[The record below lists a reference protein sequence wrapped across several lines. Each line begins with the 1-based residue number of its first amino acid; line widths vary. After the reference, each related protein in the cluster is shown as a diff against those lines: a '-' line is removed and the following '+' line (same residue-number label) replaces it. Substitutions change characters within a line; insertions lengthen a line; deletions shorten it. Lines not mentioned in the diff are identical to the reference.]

1 MSWPA
6 GYHPMSSS
14 PHHRRLSN
22 DRSHRSEHRFKER
35 CGRTIRSGSR
45 LVGSPSWREVAV
57 RGIRGVTV
65 TALSALVTVAL
76 VGLLGTQVPTLP
88 AAAAVTPTWQT
99 TAGYTPLA
107 NVSAVS
113 CAPNAT
119 ASTTTC
125 VAVGDN
131 GGNVASI
138 IVTQNGGTT
147 WSDSTPP
154 SSVTS
159 LSTVSCPSSA
169 VCYAG
174 GDAGIMKSSDGGASW
189 TIQASTFP
197 T

>member
-1 MSWPA
+1 M
-6 GYHPMSSS
+6 
-14 PHHRRLSN
+14 
-22 DRSHRSEHRFKER
+22 
-35 CGRTIRSGSR
+35 
-45 LVGSPSWREVAV
+45 
-57 RGIRGVTV
+57 
-65 TALSALVTVAL
+65 
-76 VGLLGTQVPTLP
+76 
-88 AAAAVTPTWQT
+88 TPTWQT

-189 TIQASTFP
+189 TIQDSSFP
-197 T
+197 PLSISCFTIDECTAVGGLGIVGHLRWVHLDRSDAAIGHRVLINGLVSQLPHLRRSWA

>member
-1 MSWPA
+1 M
-6 GYHPMSSS
+6 
-14 PHHRRLSN
+14 L
-22 DRSHRSEHRFKER
+22 
-35 CGRTIRSGSR
+35 
-45 LVGSPSWREVAV
+45 
-57 RGIRGVTV
+57 GIRRVTV
-65 TALSALVTVAL
+65 TALSSVVTVAL
-76 VGLLGTQVPTLP
+76 MGFLGSQVQTSS

-99 TAGYTPLA
+99 TAGYTPLT

-113 CAPNAT
+113 CAPSTT

-131 GGNVASI
+131 GHNVASI

-154 SSVTS
+154 TGVTS

-174 GDAGIMKSSDGGASW
+174 GDAGIMKSSDGGATW
-189 TIQASTFP
+189 TIQDSTFP
-197 T
+197 PLSISCFRTDECKRSADSESLAPQMGRLGSLRRPHRG

>member
-1 MSWPA
+1 M
-6 GYHPMSSS
+6 
-14 PHHRRLSN
+14 
-22 DRSHRSEHRFKER
+22 
-35 CGRTIRSGSR
+35 
-45 LVGSPSWREVAV
+45 

-76 VGLLGTQVPTLP
+76 VGLLGSQVPTLP

-189 TIQASTFP
+189 TIQDSSFP
-197 T
+197 PLSISCFSITNAPQSADSGSLAPRMGRLGSLRRRHRTQAF

>member
-1 MSWPA
+1 M
-6 GYHPMSSS
+6 
-14 PHHRRLSN
+14 
-22 DRSHRSEHRFKER
+22 
-35 CGRTIRSGSR
+35 
-45 LVGSPSWREVAV
+45 
-57 RGIRGVTV
+57 RGFRGVTV
-65 TALSALVTVAL
+65 TALCSLMTVAL
-76 VGLLGTQVPTLP
+76 MGVLGSQVLTLP
-88 AAAAVTPTWQT
+88 AAAAVTPAWQT
-99 TAGYTPLA
+99 TAGYTPLT

-147 WSDSTPP
+147 WSESTPP
-154 SSVTS
+154 SGVTS

-174 GDAGIMKSSDGGASW
+174 GDAGIMKSSDGGATW
-189 TIQASTFP
+189 TIQDSTFP
-197 T
+197 PLSISCFSIEECTAVGGLGIVGTSDGSTWILRRRHRTRAF